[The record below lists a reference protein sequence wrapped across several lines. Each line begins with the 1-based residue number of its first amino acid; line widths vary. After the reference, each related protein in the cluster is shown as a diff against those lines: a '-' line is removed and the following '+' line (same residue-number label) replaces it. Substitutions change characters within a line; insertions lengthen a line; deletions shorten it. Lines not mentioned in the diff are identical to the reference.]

1 MGSILTIIITVV
13 SFILILLT
21 IELVI
26 RNRLH
31 KDLQEC
37 KQYKQELK
45 EKPIADELKKVKD
58 LKFAG
63 CFVNDLSLVGICR
76 CLIAFI
82 LSETCV
88 GIGSS
93 NKVSS
98 KSGWSVDICC
108 ILGI

>member
-31 KDLQEC
+31 KDLQEG

-45 EKPIADELKKVKD
+45 EKPIADELKKKVKD
-58 LKFAG
+58 LNITG
-63 CFVNDLSLVGICR
+63 QTE
-76 CLIAFI
+76 AFF
-82 LSETCV
+82 
-88 GIGSS
+88 
-93 NKVSS
+93 
-98 KSGWSVDICC
+98 
-108 ILGI
+108 